1 MQQDVPLKRQG
12 RDRAIDLGRYIL
24 ANRPILISNN
34 PTYLDAAPKT
44 ADLRFVDGS
53 ALDVLVTARDLA
65 HQGWCL
71 ANHPLYGNFR
81 PHQQPY
87 RSLVML
93 PHQPDNADNALS
105 REPCTPLGLLEE
117 ALVLYQSPVRKSRPE
132 DVPEHMRKDCAV
144 IDVELMR
151 ATLESLS

>member
-1 MQQDVPLKRQG
+1 MAD
-12 RDRAIDLGRYIL
+12 
-24 ANRPILISNN
+24 RPILISNN
-34 PTYLDAAPKT
+34 PDFLDAMPKN
-44 ADLRFVDGS
+44 AGMRFVDGS
-53 ALDVLVTARDLA
+53 ALDVLIAARDLA
-65 HQGWCL
+65 HQGWIL

-93 PHQPDNADNALS
+93 PPQSNVQIPDS
-105 REPCTPLGLLEE
+105 FEPCTPLALLEE
-117 ALVLYQSPVRKSRPE
+117 ALALYQSPVRKSNPE

-144 IDVELMR
+144 IDMALMQ